1 MCYNPHRLSG
11 EIDFFLLLGG
21 CVLLLNEAVYQEED
35 E

>member
-1 MCYNPHRLSG
+1 MCYNPHRLRG